1 MSTIVSVHAHPD
13 DEALLTGG
21 WLAQRAAA
29 GDRVVLVF
37 ATDGGAGLAAANY
50 HAGALGEVRRREAAA
65 SGRALGTARIAW
77 LGYVDSGMADAPT
90 TGRGRL
96 VDAPVEDAAR
106 AFTAILDEENA
117 DILTGCDANG
127 GTDTPTTSM
136 STASPARHSSSPPVC
151 FSRPPSTRRGWCA
164 SSAFSDPWDGSSQV
178 SPSPATT
185 STRLAQICPSGA
197 TSAATSTPSAPLWRP
212 TPRRPALRT

>member
-13 DEALLTGG
+13 DEA
-21 WLAQRAAA
+21 
-29 GDRVVLVF
+29 
-37 ATDGGAGLAAANY
+37 
-50 HAGALGEVRRREAAA
+50 RRREAAA
-65 SGRALGTARIAW
+65 SGRALATARIAW
-77 LGYVDSGMADAPT
+77 LGCVDSGMADAPT

-106 AFTAILDEENA
+106 ALTAILDEENA
-117 DILTGCDANG
+117 DILTGYDANG

-136 STASPARHSSSPPVC
+136 STASPARHSSSPPVARC
-151 FSRPPSTRRGWCA
+151 FSRPPSTRRGWRA